1 MAKKDFFPSVLA
13 YEKKIVTS
21 DAFFHSMKSEDFDV
35 DNIQESMS
43 KSKAVPILVKSVR
56 GTMSQYGSDKPAD
69 SNLQTVDAAYLD
81 ENHDMLAVEFSGKIL
96 SGLDKPSACNKAEFA
111 DAYAKALSGYQDEL
125 KELSSLYAYNIANA
139 RFLWRNR
146 LGAKSIVTAVEIN
159 DETIIFDS
167 FNYALNGDSVDEK
180 VDKLGKAFYDAFSG
194 KADFLLFSVKCFAT
208 IGKAMEV
215 YPSEE
220 LIPDKDVKKKGAKSK
235 TLYSVNGVAAMH
247 SQKLGNA
254 IRTVDRWYPDFAGYG
269 MPIAAEPFGAVTN
282 INKAFRTADTK
293 KDFYSLLSDFVF
305 GKLEG
310 DDVKYMLSV
319 FIRGGVFGV
328 SGKEKGAGS
337 NNDGN

>member
-1 MAKKDFFPSVLA
+1 
-13 YEKKIVTS
+13 
-21 DAFFHSMKSEDFDV
+21 
-35 DNIQESMS
+35 
-43 KSKAVPILVKSVR
+43 
-56 GTMSQYGSDKPAD
+56 
-69 SNLQTVDAAYLD
+69 
-81 ENHDMLAVEFSGKIL
+81 
-96 SGLDKPSACNKAEFA
+96 
-111 DAYAKALSGYQDEL
+111 
-125 KELSSLYAYNIANA
+125 
-139 RFLWRNR
+139 
-146 LGAKSIVTAVEIN
+146 
-159 DETIIFDS
+159 
-167 FNYALNGDSVDEK
+167 
-180 VDKLGKAFYDAFSG
+180 
-194 KADFLLFSVKCFAT
+194 
-208 IGKAMEV
+208 MEV

-247 SQKLGNA
+247 SQKVGNA
-254 IRTVDRWYPDFAGYG
+254 IRTVDRWYPDFASYG